1 MTPKESTTAKG
12 YGWRHQE
19 LGERWSRVRGG
30 AAMSGETLPSL
41 LDVKQLGEVLGV
53 TERQPKPSCAASPPS
68 RSKGCG
74 RPTSARR
81 RRPLPRATH
90 LREDWYRYDAP
101 DNASGPATRERPG
114 PGTGGES
121 HAVPTLLVRVMA
133 SASITVR
140 TTKTGRR
147 FVVRYRL
154 GGRAYPVEHGGS
166 F

>member
-1 MTPKESTTAKG
+1 MRRLPTVQIEGLRKTYVRRDDVARYLEQRTFAKTG
-12 YGWRHQE
+12 
-19 LGERWSRVRGG
+19 
-30 AAMSGETLPSL
+30 
-41 LDVKQLGEVLGV
+41 
-53 TERQPKPSCAASPPS
+53 
-68 RSKGCG
+68 
-74 RPTSARR
+74 
-81 RRPLPRATH
+81 
-90 LREDWYRYDAP
+90 YRYDAP